1 VSTLTTDIG
10 SKRLGLLHE
19 LAPHA
24 TTIVL
29 LNNPTSPSPESER
42 YLQDVQLAARGLGK
56 QIRVLNAVNEG
67 EIDAA
72 FVAMARERPDA
83 LLLGPDPFL
92 NSRRDQVVTLA
103 NHYRVPALYPWR
115 EFATAGGLVSYGPS
129 HTEPYRLVGIYA
141 GRILKGA
148 KPSDLP
154 VIQSTKFELVI
165 NLKTAKALGLDV
177 PPMLLAR
184 ADEVIE

>member
-1 VSTLTTDIG
+1 MQS
-10 SKRLGLLHE
+10 
-19 LAPHA
+19 
-24 TTIVL
+24 
-29 LNNPTSPSPESER
+29 
-42 YLQDVQLAARGLGK
+42 AARSLGQ

-83 LLLGPDPFL
+83 LLVGPDPFL
-92 NSRRDQVVTLA
+92 ISRREQIVALA
-103 NHYRVPALYPWR
+103 NHYKLLALYTWR
-115 EFATAGGLVSYGPS
+115 EYAEAGGLVSYGPS
-129 HTEPYRLVGIYA
+129 HTEPYRLAGIYA

-148 KPSDLP
+148 KPADLP

-165 NLKTAKALGLDV
+165 NLKTAKALGLEI
-177 PPMLLAR
+177 PPTLLAR